1 MVWSLCNWSL
11 LQLCQLNSSLPMQL
25 IHHANWM
32 ELMLM
37 QLIKTDPWTYSSHGT
52 TQTWRQGSLNWTT
65 TRTNNTPTNMST
77 PELNS
82 KCFHHR
88 PISIGYPCVWQLKMC
103 NRIND
108 YSPTVPSSWGLAF
121 LLLSLTMSTTPPI
134 ILSSVSPHPDTNL
147 HFSFSCIHQPWCLLF
162 PNTHKT
168 SSYTNVSNLH
178 SGVPSDNQHRS
189 AVCVISNTTIT

>member
-147 HFSFSCIHQPWCLLF
+147 QSPSVAPTTAFNSHDACFSPTHTRPAATPMFRTCIQVFHQ
-162 PNTHKT
+162 
-168 SSYTNVSNLH
+168 
-178 SGVPSDNQHRS
+178 
-189 AVCVISNTTIT
+189 TINIDQLYV